1 MFFLVIS
8 NPQPSK
14 PNEVKAQRLEFRS
27 WIESLKSKN
36 KVVSF
41 FPRVGR
47 GSVVIFDVQ
56 SNDELHS
63 FLTDWANVV
72 PGQFDTY
79 PLANPELAEK
89 LLR

>member
-14 PNEVKAQRLEFRS
+14 PNEVKAQRLEFRT
-27 WIESLKSKN
+27 WIESPKLKN
-36 KVVSF
+36 KVVSY

-47 GSVVIFDVQ
+47 GSIVIFDVK

-63 FLTDWANVV
+63 FLTDWTNVV
-72 PGQFDTY
+72 PAQFDIY
-79 PLANPELAEK
+79 PLATPDLAEK